1 MTFIFSKNNFF
12 LQHIMLE
19 NPGLE
24 EENII
29 KGIRNLFTLEK
40 VKKRN
45 HWYHDKRYKKSF

>member
-45 HWYHDKRYKKSF
+45 HWYHD